1 MNKRKSTEMDH
12 ISNDLTCVLSIFKAI
27 VTLNWD
33 KDGRLNA
40 VEVIYAETVC
50 KMKISENKLA
60 NTLKTLDF
68 RK

>member
-1 MNKRKSTEMDH
+1 MLIKYIQSDSDFH
-12 ISNDLTCVLSIFKAI
+12 
-27 VTLNWD
+27 WD
-33 KDGRLNA
+33 QDGHLNA

-60 NTLKTLDF
+60 NTLKTLNF